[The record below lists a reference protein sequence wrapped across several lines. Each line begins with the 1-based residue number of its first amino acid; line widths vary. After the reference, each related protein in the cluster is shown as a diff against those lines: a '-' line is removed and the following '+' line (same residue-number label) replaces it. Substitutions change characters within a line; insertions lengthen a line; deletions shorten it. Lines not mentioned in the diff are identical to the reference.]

1 MASFVEVEPQR
12 DIDRDFVVSSTGKVL
27 AISISR
33 KRQLI
38 SSVVDKNNRTVR
50 HVHAWLR
57 YLSSSIGTSMTKSS
71 VKAYGR
77 GISYFCDWLE
87 KDNRYPN
94 LNLDQA
100 LEVVNRQDILDYH
113 CSTSCDSSTK
123 HHREAIIKECLT
135 FLATH
140 DGNKVRDLENSPWGR
155 TDELGYVAKKGN
167 KKSPKIITTDHIISL
182 LKNMHNE
189 CERCMFHTQYDT
201 GLRISEL
208 IDLRI
213 SELPTGSISK
223 DQSFEFLPL
232 YIRGLKGRGTGVK
245 DRITLISRATLHR
258 IRKYHQ
264 TPEYKLAPGWKMND
278 PNKPVFLTTNQKPW
292 SSRNASKQFKS
303 AVLRALLDESF
314 KTHWVRHG
322 TAFSVL
328 TSDIAKDYT
337 DKLLTVKQ
345 MFGHSNIS
353 TTEIYTQLDPTMLA
367 NFTKSAKK
375 MNRLDEAEQIR
386 KATYLAPLKHKEK
399 RGHRE

>member
-1 MASFVEVEPQR
+1 MTE
-12 DIDRDFVVSSTGKVL
+12 
-27 AISISR
+27 
-33 KRQLI
+33 
-38 SSVVDKNNRTVR
+38 SSV
-50 HVHAWLR
+50 
-57 YLSSSIGTSMTKSS
+57 M
-71 VKAYGR
+71 AYGR

-87 KDNRYPN
+87 RSNRYPN
-94 LNLDQA
+94 LSLDQA

-113 CSTSCDSSTK
+113 TSTSCSSSTK

-140 DGNKVRDLENSPWGR
+140 EGNKVRDLENSPWGR
-155 TDELGYVAKKGN
+155 TDELGYVVKKGN
-167 KKSPKIITTDHIISL
+167 KKSPKIITTEHIIRL
-182 LKNMHNE
+182 LKHMHNE

-213 SELPTGSISK
+213 SELPTESISK

-232 YIRGLKGRGTGVK
+232 YIRGSKGRATGQK
-245 DRITLISRATLHR
+245 DRITLISRATLNR

-264 TPEYKLAPGWKMND
+264 TPEYKLAPSWKVND
-278 PNKPVFLTTNQKPW
+278 PNKPAFLTANQKPW

-303 AVLRALLDESF
+303 AVLRSLLNEDF

-328 TSDIAKDYT
+328 TSDIAKDYA

-375 MNRLDEAEQIR
+375 TNRLDEAEQIR
-386 KATYLAPLKHKEK
+386 QATYLAPLKHKEK
-399 RGHRE
+399 RGHRG